1 MKYMLDTNICIFIMK
16 EDTIVLDKLKTVNFS
31 DICISAISLSELE
44 YGVFKSQQ
52 YERNRKIL
60 DSFIKYF
67 SIMPYSKEA
76 ATEYGKIR
84 AELEKIGKPIGAM
97 DMLIAAH
104 ALTENLTLITNNKKE
119 FVRIN
124 HLKIEDWKN

>member
-1 MKYMLDTNICIFIMK
+1 MEC
-16 EDTIVLDKLKTVNFS
+16 LKV
-31 DICISAISLSELE
+31 SE
-44 YGVFKSQQ
+44 
-52 YERNRKIL
+52 
-60 DSFIKYF
+60 YF
-67 SIMPYSKEA
+67 SIMPYSKEV

-84 AELEKIGKPIGAM
+84 AELEKIGKPIGSM

>member
-1 MKYMLDTNICIFIMK
+1 
-16 EDTIVLDKLKTVNFS
+16 
-31 DICISAISLSELE
+31 
-44 YGVFKSQQ
+44 
-52 YERNRKIL
+52 
-60 DSFIKYF
+60 
-67 SIMPYSKEA
+67 
-76 ATEYGKIR
+76 
-84 AELEKIGKPIGAM
+84 M